1 MDKKQQVFHYI
12 DQHQEEIISFL
23 KKLVSFNTINDG
35 ESHGNELP
43 MQMYLS
49 ELMRKEGFDTVIEAA
64 YDEEKKR
71 PNVIGKINGTGGG
84 KSLAL
89 MGHSDVVPISF
100 PERWVCPPFEPKE
113 IDGKLYGRGTSDM
126 KGGLAAAYYAM
137 KAIREAGIKLRGDMI
152 FHSSVGEESQSAE
165 TIGAERAVKDHYHT
179 DFAICCEPSNLEIHI
194 ASSALVFFKL
204 IVEGKGVHVSARGQM
219 LFPQPNGLSSGNDVA
234 VDAFRKSLPLVDYI
248 NRLETEWNHRYRDPI
263 MGWGGKPGHDQQGV
277 GVFTI
282 NPCDIR
288 GGEYLGTVPSRMEY
302 TFSIWYPDRLVSRDE
317 LLDEVRRGIAAIAST
332 DDWLRVH
339 PPVVEAPVIQDWPGF
354 HVDEKEPGVK
364 TLQQA
369 VYEATG
375 DPAVISGFRA
385 VCDAYY
391 LNRNNIQ
398 TIVLGPGA
406 INNSVHGDNEFIVIK
421 DLMKATKIY
430 AAMAMD
436 WCELDESSNS

>member
-1 MDKKQQVFHYI
+1 MDHKQQVFNYI
-12 DQHQEEIISFL
+12 DNHREEIVNFL
-23 KKLVSFNTINDG
+23 KTLVSFPTVNDG
-35 ESHGNELP
+35 DCNGNELP
-43 MQMYLS
+43 MQEYLAN
-49 ELMRKEGFDTVIEAA
+49 LMREEGFDKVITAA
-64 YDEEKKR
+64 YDEKKIR
-71 PNVIGKINGTGGG
+71 PNVIGKIEGTGGG
-84 KSLAL
+84 KSLAF

-100 PERWVCPPFEPKE
+100 PERWVCSPFEPKE

-126 KGGLAAAYYAM
+126 KGGLAAAFYAL
-137 KAIREAGIKLRGDMI
+137 KAIHENKIKLHGDVI

-248 NRLETEWNHRYRDPI
+248 NRLEVEWNHRYRDPI

-282 NPCDIR
+282 NPCNIK

-317 LLDEVRRGIAAIAST
+317 LLDEIRRGVAAIAST
-332 DDWLRVH
+332 DDWLREH

-354 HVDEKEPGVK
+354 HVDEKEPGVQV
-364 TLQQA
+364 LQKA
-369 VYEATG
+369 IFEATG
-375 DPAVISGFRA
+375 TPAVISGFRA

-391 LNRNNIQ
+391 LNRNNIT

-406 INNSVHGDNEFIVIK
+406 ISNSVHSDNEFIFID
-421 DLMKATKIY
+421 DLINATKIY

-436 WCELDESSNS
+436 WCGIDD

>member
-1 MDKKQQVFHYI
+1 MEKKQQVFRYI
-12 DQHQEEIISFL
+12 DDHREEIIKFL
-23 KKLVSFNTINDG
+23 KTLVSFPTVNDG
-35 ESHGNELP
+35 DCNGNELP
-43 MQMYLS
+43 MQEYLAA
-49 ELMRKEGFDTVIEAA
+49 LMKEEGFDKIITAA
-64 YDEEKKR
+64 YDERKIR
-71 PNVIGKINGTGGG
+71 PNVVGKIEGTGGG
-84 KSLAL
+84 KSLAF
-89 MGHSDVVPISF
+89 MGHSDVVPVSF

-126 KGGLAAAYYAM
+126 KGGLAAAFYAL
-137 KAIREAGIKLRGDMI
+137 KAIRESNIKLHGDVV

-165 TIGAERAVKDHYHT
+165 TIGAERAAKDHYHT

-219 LFPQPNGLSSGNDVA
+219 LFPQANGLQSGNDVA
-234 VDAFRKSLPLVDYI
+234 VDAFRKSLPLVEYI
-248 NRLETEWNHRYRDPI
+248 NRLEVEWNHRYRDPI

-282 NPCDIR
+282 NPCDIK
-288 GGEYLGTVPSRMEY
+288 GGEYLGTIPSRMEY

-317 LLDEVRRGIAAIAST
+317 LLDEIRRGVAAIAST
-332 DDWLRVH
+332 DDWLREH

-354 HVDEKEPGVK
+354 HVDEKEPGVQV
-364 TLQQA
+364 LQGA
-369 VYEATG
+369 IFEATG
-375 DPAVISGFRA
+375 APAVISGFRA

-391 LNRNNIQ
+391 LNRINIT

-406 INNSVHGDNEFIVIK
+406 ISNSVHGDNEFIFVD
-421 DLMKATKIY
+421 DLINATKIY

-436 WCELDESSNS
+436 WCGIDD